1 MLRAAKISSA
11 IRRMKLE
18 ELLAKLQQIEQQ
30 AALTV
35 SEYPHG
41 LTVERQRLIIGL
53 AKQMQAHLRD
63 QVRHGE
69 RGGPA
74 QNDPAETETE
84 AGHLREV
91 PVVRAAG

>member
-1 MLRAAKISSA
+1 MLRTKVPSA

-30 AALTV
+30 AALTL

-41 LTVERQRLIIGL
+41 LTVERQRLIMGL

-69 RGGPA
+69 RRPA
-74 QNDPAETETE
+74 KNDPAETETE

-91 PVVRAAG
+91 PVVREAG